1 MNSEILDF
9 LMEEPAQNIIQ
20 KSSRLNKKL
29 ARAKT
34 NYHRTML
41 IAKFYVLAQQ
51 DLVNELH
58 GKIKEE

>member
-9 LMEEPAQNIIQ
+9 LMEEPAQNIIL

-34 NYHRTML
+34 NQHRTML

-51 DLVNELH
+51 DLIEELR
-58 GKIKEE
+58 GIKK